1 MKHVPH
7 QFNFLQNGLTKH
19 KTDKEIKRQADYL
32 ERPVLLLMHGFPAE
46 LVNNATVDELRVL
59 EEIDARNIKENV
71 KFNSAA
77 VAKGVAM
84 LFGKDK

>member
-1 MKHVPH
+1 MKLQHM

-19 KTDKEIKRQADYL
+19 LSDKQVRKKADIL
-32 ERPVLLLMHGFPAE
+32 ERPVRLLMHGFPPE

-71 KFNSAA
+71 EVNSAA
-77 VAKGVAM
+77 VAKGIAM

>member
-1 MKHVPH
+1 
-7 QFNFLQNGLTKH
+7 
-19 KTDKEIKRQADYL
+19 
-32 ERPVLLLMHGFPAE
+32 MHGFPPE

-71 KFNSAA
+71 EVNSAA
-77 VAKGVAM
+77 VAKGIAM